1 MTENGRSIVA
11 LETGAN
17 WMALGEESDFFHFFF
32 LLFMISHFLN
42 DVVVV
47 TQSHVCVKI

>member
-32 LLFMISHFLN
+32 YFL
-42 DVVVV
+42 
-47 TQSHVCVKI
+47 